1 MKGSRFLTE
10 LVDCSTFQKGKLNLI
25 EAPTGC
31 GKTYFA
37 LKHIPSLVK
46 NPLYKVAFLI
56 DTTNGKEQA
65 ARIDMQKAATK
76 VEPLDPKG
84 DTIWLGVVDKDGN
97 AVSWASSGTSGFKGS
112 KKKTP
117 FAAGMSAEAAGKA
130 AYDSGMRKVDV
141 FVRGLGSGRET
152 AIRSLQTAGLEILS
166 ITDVTPVPHNG
177 CRPPKRPR
185 G

>member
-1 MKGSRFLTE
+1 MAYKARKRKIKKNIPEGQAHIH
-10 LVDCSTFQKGKLNLI
+10 STFNNTI
-25 EAPTGC
+25 VTI
-31 GKTYFA
+31 T
-37 LKHIPSLVK
+37 
-46 NPLYKVAFLI
+46 
-56 DTTNGKEQA
+56 DKE
-65 ARIDMQKAATK
+65 
-76 VEPLDPKG
+76 
-84 DTIWLGVVDKDGN
+84 GN
-97 AVSWASSGTSGFKGS
+97 AVAWASSGTSGFKGS

-117 FAAGMSAEAAGKA
+117 YAAGMSAEAAGKA
-130 AYDSGMRKVDV
+130 AYDSGMRKVEV

>member
-1 MKGSRFLTE
+1 MAYKARKRKVKKNIPEGQAHIH
-10 LVDCSTFQKGKLNLI
+10 STFN
-25 EAPTGC
+25 
-31 GKTYFA
+31 
-37 LKHIPSLVK
+37 
-46 NPLYKVAFLI
+46 N
-56 DTTNGKEQA
+56 
-65 ARIDMQKAATK
+65 
-76 VEPLDPKG
+76 
-84 DTIWLGVVDKDGN
+84 TIVTITDKDGN

-177 CRPPKRPR
+177 GRPPKRPR